1 MRVSCFTTCRGCENG
16 CVQDLPAAA
25 GAVAKLAIIS
35 DQGEAG
41 RLSGPSAEGDTIK
54 GVQLDATVER
64 LPVPLTDDPA
74 FLAIFLE
81 LSTAK
86 ILGLKLR
93 WWMKR
98 MGIVIRRL
106 VG

>member
-25 GAVAKLAIIS
+25 GAVAKL
-35 DQGEAG
+35 
-41 RLSGPSAEGDTIK
+41 
-54 GVQLDATVER
+54 DATVER

-86 ILGLKLR
+86 DT
-93 WWMKR
+93 
-98 MGIVIRRL
+98 RL
-106 VG
+106 EVALVDETHGHCDPKAGGVNESQR